1 MKLSMITCP
10 VTGTI
15 GGYTVTKETTMKQ
28 IDTAQLDITACQ
40 AQAAEYHARGFN
52 CAQAVACTL
61 APAVGLDPQVAFTLT
76 EGFGAGMGGMMQTC
90 GAVTAMFMALGLA
103 NSSGDLQACDTK
115 PQTMEKVRELAAE
128 FEKKNGS
135 IVCRELKGIDTGKVL
150 RSCDGCIE
158 DGIRILGE
166 YLLDD

>member
-1 MKLSMITCP
+1 MKSIEERVAEIKDKHTR
-10 VTGTI
+10 
-15 GGYTVTKETTMKQ
+15 GY
-28 IDTAQLDITACQ
+28 
-40 AQAAEYHARGFN
+40 N
-52 CAQAVACTL
+52 CAQIVLCSYAEELGIDEETL
-61 APAVGLDPQVAFTLT
+61 FRIS

-115 PQTMEKVRELAAE
+115 TQTMKKVRELAAE

-158 DGIRILGE
+158 DGIRILGK

>member
-1 MKLSMITCP
+1 MKSIEER
-10 VTGTI
+10 V
-15 GGYTVTKETTMKQ
+15 
-28 IDTAQLDITACQ
+28 
-40 AQAAEYHARGFN
+40 AEIKDKHTRGNN
-52 CAQAVACTL
+52 CAQIVLCSYAEELGIDEETL
-61 APAVGLDPQVAFTLT
+61 FRIS

-115 PQTMEKVRELAAE
+115 PQTMKKVRELAAE

-158 DGIRILGE
+158 DSIRILGE

>member
-1 MKLSMITCP
+1 MKSIEERVAEIKDKHTR
-10 VTGTI
+10 
-15 GGYTVTKETTMKQ
+15 GY
-28 IDTAQLDITACQ
+28 
-40 AQAAEYHARGFN
+40 N
-52 CAQAVACTL
+52 CAQIVLCSYAEELGIDEETL
-61 APAVGLDPQVAFTLT
+61 FRIS

-90 GAVTAMFMALGLA
+90 GGVTAMFMALGLA

-115 PQTMEKVRELAAE
+115 PQTMKKVRELAAE

>member
-1 MKLSMITCP
+1 MKSIEERVAEIKDKHTR
-10 VTGTI
+10 
-15 GGYTVTKETTMKQ
+15 GY
-28 IDTAQLDITACQ
+28 
-40 AQAAEYHARGFN
+40 N
-52 CAQAVACTL
+52 CAQIVLCSYAEELGIDEETL
-61 APAVGLDPQVAFTLT
+61 FRIS

-115 PQTMEKVRELAAE
+115 PQTMKKVRELAAE

-158 DGIRILGE
+158 DGIRIFGE
-166 YLLDD
+166 YLSNN

>member
-1 MKLSMITCP
+1 MMKSIEERVAEIKDKHTR
-10 VTGTI
+10 
-15 GGYTVTKETTMKQ
+15 GY
-28 IDTAQLDITACQ
+28 
-40 AQAAEYHARGFN
+40 N
-52 CAQAVACTL
+52 CAQIVLCSYAEELGIDEETL
-61 APAVGLDPQVAFTLT
+61 FRIS

-103 NSSGDLQACDTK
+103 NSSGNLQACDTK
-115 PQTMEKVRELAAE
+115 PQTMKKVRELAAE

-158 DGIRILGE
+158 DGIHILGE

>member
-1 MKLSMITCP
+1 MKSIEERVAETQDKH
-10 VTGTI
+10 TR
-15 GGYTVTKETTMKQ
+15 GY
-28 IDTAQLDITACQ
+28 
-40 AQAAEYHARGFN
+40 N
-52 CAQAVACTL
+52 CAQIVLCSYAEELGIDEETL
-61 APAVGLDPQVAFTLT
+61 FRIS

-115 PQTMEKVRELAAE
+115 PQTMKKVRELAAE

>member
-1 MKLSMITCP
+1 MKSIEERVAEIKDKHTR
-10 VTGTI
+10 
-15 GGYTVTKETTMKQ
+15 GY
-28 IDTAQLDITACQ
+28 
-40 AQAAEYHARGFN
+40 N
-52 CAQAVACTL
+52 CAQIVLCSYAEELGIDEETL
-61 APAVGLDPQVAFTLT
+61 FRIS

-90 GAVTAMFMALGLA
+90 GAVTAMALGLA
-103 NSSGDLQACDTK
+103 NSSGNLQVCDTK
-115 PQTMEKVRELAAE
+115 PQTMKKVRELAAE
-128 FEKKNGS
+128 FEQKNGS

>member
-1 MKLSMITCP
+1 MKSIEERVAEIKDKHTR
-10 VTGTI
+10 
-15 GGYTVTKETTMKQ
+15 GY
-28 IDTAQLDITACQ
+28 
-40 AQAAEYHARGFN
+40 N
-52 CAQAVACTL
+52 CAQIVLCSYAEELGIDEETL
-61 APAVGLDPQVAFTLT
+61 FRIS

-103 NSSGDLQACDTK
+103 NSSGNLQVCDTK
-115 PQTMEKVRELAAE
+115 PQTMKKVRELAAE
-128 FEKKNGS
+128 FEQKNGS

-158 DGIRILGE
+158 DGIRSLGE

>member
-1 MKLSMITCP
+1 MKSIEERVAEIKDKHTR
-10 VTGTI
+10 
-15 GGYTVTKETTMKQ
+15 GY
-28 IDTAQLDITACQ
+28 
-40 AQAAEYHARGFN
+40 N
-52 CAQAVACTL
+52 CAQIVLCSYAEELGIDEETL
-61 APAVGLDPQVAFTLT
+61 FRIS

-103 NSSGDLQACDTK
+103 NSSGNLQACDTK
-115 PQTMEKVRELAAE
+115 PQTMKKVRELAAE

-158 DGIRILGE
+158 DSIRILGE

>member
-1 MKLSMITCP
+1 MKSIEERVAEIKDKHTR
-10 VTGTI
+10 
-15 GGYTVTKETTMKQ
+15 GY
-28 IDTAQLDITACQ
+28 
-40 AQAAEYHARGFN
+40 N
-52 CAQAVACTL
+52 CAQIVLCSYAEELGIDEETL
-61 APAVGLDPQVAFTLT
+61 FRIS

-115 PQTMEKVRELAAE
+115 PQTMKKVRELAAE

-166 YLLDD
+166 YLPNN

>member
-1 MKLSMITCP
+1 MKSIEERVAEIKDKHTR
-10 VTGTI
+10 
-15 GGYTVTKETTMKQ
+15 GY
-28 IDTAQLDITACQ
+28 
-40 AQAAEYHARGFN
+40 N
-52 CAQAVACTL
+52 CAQIVLCSYAEELGIDEETL
-61 APAVGLDPQVAFTLT
+61 FRIS

-90 GAVTAMFMALGLA
+90 GAVTAMFRALGLA
-103 NSSGDLQACDTK
+103 NSSGNLQACDTK
-115 PQTMEKVRELAAE
+115 TQTMKKVRELAAE

>member
-1 MKLSMITCP
+1 MLCSYAEELGIDE
-10 VTGTI
+10 
-15 GGYTVTKETTMKQ
+15 ETLFR
-28 IDTAQLDITACQ
+28 IS
-40 AQAAEYHARGFN
+40 
-52 CAQAVACTL
+52 
-61 APAVGLDPQVAFTLT
+61 

-115 PQTMEKVRELAAE
+115 TQTMKKVRELAAE

-166 YLLDD
+166 YLLDE

>member
-1 MKLSMITCP
+1 MMKSIEERVAEIKDKYTR
-10 VTGTI
+10 
-15 GGYTVTKETTMKQ
+15 GY
-28 IDTAQLDITACQ
+28 
-40 AQAAEYHARGFN
+40 N
-52 CAQAVACTL
+52 CAQIVLCSYAEELGIDEETL
-61 APAVGLDPQVAFTLT
+61 FRIS

-115 PQTMEKVRELAAE
+115 PQTMKKVRELAAE

-158 DGIRILGE
+158 DSIRILGE

>member
-1 MKLSMITCP
+1 MKSIEERVAEIKDKHTR
-10 VTGTI
+10 
-15 GGYTVTKETTMKQ
+15 GY
-28 IDTAQLDITACQ
+28 
-40 AQAAEYHARGFN
+40 N
-52 CAQAVACTL
+52 CAQIVLCSYAEELGIDEETL
-61 APAVGLDPQVAFTLT
+61 FRIS

-115 PQTMEKVRELAAE
+115 TQTMKKVRELAAE
-128 FEKKNGS
+128 FETKNGS

>member
-1 MKLSMITCP
+1 MKSIEERVAEIKDKHTR
-10 VTGTI
+10 
-15 GGYTVTKETTMKQ
+15 GY
-28 IDTAQLDITACQ
+28 
-40 AQAAEYHARGFN
+40 N
-52 CAQAVACTL
+52 CAQIVLCSYAEELGIDEETL
-61 APAVGLDPQVAFTLT
+61 FRIS

-115 PQTMEKVRELAAE
+115 PQTMKKVRELAAE

-158 DGIRILGE
+158 DVIRILGE

>member
-1 MKLSMITCP
+1 MKSIEERVAEIKDKHTR
-10 VTGTI
+10 
-15 GGYTVTKETTMKQ
+15 GY
-28 IDTAQLDITACQ
+28 
-40 AQAAEYHARGFN
+40 N
-52 CAQAVACTL
+52 CAQIVLCSYAEELGIDEETL
-61 APAVGLDPQVAFTLT
+61 FRIS

-115 PQTMEKVRELAAE
+115 PQTMKKVRELAAE

-158 DGIRILGE
+158 DGIRILGD

>member
-1 MKLSMITCP
+1 MKSIEERVAEIKDKHTR
-10 VTGTI
+10 
-15 GGYTVTKETTMKQ
+15 GY
-28 IDTAQLDITACQ
+28 
-40 AQAAEYHARGFN
+40 N
-52 CAQAVACTL
+52 CAQIVLCSYAVELGIDEETL
-61 APAVGLDPQVAFTLT
+61 FRIS

-115 PQTMEKVRELAAE
+115 PQTMKKVRELAAE

>member
-1 MKLSMITCP
+1 MKSIEERVAEIKDKHTR
-10 VTGTI
+10 
-15 GGYTVTKETTMKQ
+15 GY
-28 IDTAQLDITACQ
+28 
-40 AQAAEYHARGFN
+40 N
-52 CAQAVACTL
+52 CAQIVLCSYAEEL
-61 APAVGLDPQVAFTLT
+61 GIDEEMLFRIS

-115 PQTMEKVRELAAE
+115 PQTMKKVRELAAE

-150 RSCDGCIE
+150 RSCDGCIK

>member
-1 MKLSMITCP
+1 MKSIEERVAEIKDKHTR
-10 VTGTI
+10 
-15 GGYTVTKETTMKQ
+15 GY
-28 IDTAQLDITACQ
+28 
-40 AQAAEYHARGFN
+40 N
-52 CAQAVACTL
+52 CAQIVLCSYAEELGIDEETL
-61 APAVGLDPQVAFTLT
+61 FRIS

-115 PQTMEKVRELAAE
+115 PQTMKKVRDLAAE

-135 IVCRELKGIDTGKVL
+135 SVCRELKGIDTGKVL

>member
-1 MKLSMITCP
+1 MKSIEERVAEIKDKHTR
-10 VTGTI
+10 
-15 GGYTVTKETTMKQ
+15 GY
-28 IDTAQLDITACQ
+28 
-40 AQAAEYHARGFN
+40 N
-52 CAQAVACTL
+52 CAQIVLCSYAEELGIDEETL
-61 APAVGLDPQVAFTLT
+61 FRIS

-103 NSSGDLQACDTK
+103 NSSGNLQVCDTK
-115 PQTMEKVRELAAE
+115 PQTMKKVRELAAE

>member
-1 MKLSMITCP
+1 MKSIEERVAEIKDKHTR
-10 VTGTI
+10 
-15 GGYTVTKETTMKQ
+15 GY
-28 IDTAQLDITACQ
+28 
-40 AQAAEYHARGFN
+40 N
-52 CAQAVACTL
+52 CAQIVLCSYAEELGIDEETL
-61 APAVGLDPQVAFTLT
+61 FRIS

-90 GAVTAMFMALGLA
+90 GAVTAMFMAFGLA

-115 PQTMEKVRELAAE
+115 TQTMKKVRELAAE

>member
-1 MKLSMITCP
+1 MKSIEERVAEIKDKHTR
-10 VTGTI
+10 
-15 GGYTVTKETTMKQ
+15 GY
-28 IDTAQLDITACQ
+28 
-40 AQAAEYHARGFN
+40 N
-52 CAQAVACTL
+52 CAQIVLCSYAEELGIDEETL
-61 APAVGLDPQVAFTLT
+61 FRIS

-115 PQTMEKVRELAAE
+115 TQTMKKGRELAAE

>member
-1 MKLSMITCP
+1 MKSIEERVAEIKDKHTR
-10 VTGTI
+10 
-15 GGYTVTKETTMKQ
+15 GY
-28 IDTAQLDITACQ
+28 
-40 AQAAEYHARGFN
+40 N
-52 CAQAVACTL
+52 CAQIVLCSYAEELGIDEETL
-61 APAVGLDPQVAFTLT
+61 FRIS

-115 PQTMEKVRELAAE
+115 PQTMKKVRELAAE
-128 FEKKNGS
+128 FEKKNES

-158 DGIRILGE
+158 DSIRILGE

>member
-1 MKLSMITCP
+1 MKSIEERVAEIKDKHTR
-10 VTGTI
+10 
-15 GGYTVTKETTMKQ
+15 GY
-28 IDTAQLDITACQ
+28 
-40 AQAAEYHARGFN
+40 N
-52 CAQAVACTL
+52 CAQIVLCSYAEEL
-61 APAVGLDPQVAFTLT
+61 GIDEEMLFRIS

-115 PQTMEKVRELAAE
+115 PQTMKKVRELAAE

>member
-1 MKLSMITCP
+1 MKSIEERVAEIKDKHTR
-10 VTGTI
+10 
-15 GGYTVTKETTMKQ
+15 GY
-28 IDTAQLDITACQ
+28 
-40 AQAAEYHARGFN
+40 N
-52 CAQAVACTL
+52 CAQIVLCSYAEELGINEETL
-61 APAVGLDPQVAFTLT
+61 FRIS

-103 NSSGDLQACDTK
+103 NSSGNLQACDTK
-115 PQTMEKVRELAAE
+115 PQTMKKVRELAAE

>member
-1 MKLSMITCP
+1 MKSIEERVAEIKDKHTR
-10 VTGTI
+10 
-15 GGYTVTKETTMKQ
+15 GY
-28 IDTAQLDITACQ
+28 
-40 AQAAEYHARGFN
+40 N
-52 CAQAVACTL
+52 CAQIVLCSYAKELGIDEETL
-61 APAVGLDPQVAFTLT
+61 FRIS

-115 PQTMEKVRELAAE
+115 PQTMKKVRELAAE

>member
-1 MKLSMITCP
+1 MKSIEERVAEIKDKHTR
-10 VTGTI
+10 
-15 GGYTVTKETTMKQ
+15 GY
-28 IDTAQLDITACQ
+28 
-40 AQAAEYHARGFN
+40 N
-52 CAQAVACTL
+52 CAQIVLCSYAEELGIDEETL
-61 APAVGLDPQVAFTLT
+61 FRIS

-115 PQTMEKVRELAAE
+115 PQTMKKVRELAAE

-158 DGIRILGE
+158 DSIRILGE
-166 YLLDD
+166 Y

>member
-1 MKLSMITCP
+1 MNKRRRISRNDKEKMMKSIEERVAEIKDKHTR
-10 VTGTI
+10 
-15 GGYTVTKETTMKQ
+15 GY
-28 IDTAQLDITACQ
+28 
-40 AQAAEYHARGFN
+40 N
-52 CAQAVACTL
+52 CAQIVLCSYAEELGIDEETL
-61 APAVGLDPQVAFTLT
+61 FRIS

-115 PQTMEKVRELAAE
+115 PQTMKKVRELAAE

>member
-1 MKLSMITCP
+1 MKSIEERVAEIKDKHTR
-10 VTGTI
+10 
-15 GGYTVTKETTMKQ
+15 GY
-28 IDTAQLDITACQ
+28 
-40 AQAAEYHARGFN
+40 N
-52 CAQAVACTL
+52 CAQIVLCSYAEELGIDEETL
-61 APAVGLDPQVAFTLT
+61 FRIS

-103 NSSGDLQACDTK
+103 NSSRDLQACDTK
-115 PQTMEKVRELAAE
+115 PQTMKKVRELAAE

>member
-1 MKLSMITCP
+1 MKSIEERVAEIKDKHTR
-10 VTGTI
+10 
-15 GGYTVTKETTMKQ
+15 GY
-28 IDTAQLDITACQ
+28 
-40 AQAAEYHARGFN
+40 N
-52 CAQAVACTL
+52 CAQIVLCSYAEELGIDEETL
-61 APAVGLDPQVAFTLT
+61 FRIS

-115 PQTMEKVRELAAE
+115 PQTMKKVRELAAE
-128 FEKKNGS
+128 FEKKNGT
-135 IVCRELKGIDTGKVL
+135 IVCREQKGIDTGKVL

-166 YLLDD
+166 YLSNN

>member
-1 MKLSMITCP
+1 MKSIEERVAEIKDKHTR
-10 VTGTI
+10 
-15 GGYTVTKETTMKQ
+15 GY
-28 IDTAQLDITACQ
+28 
-40 AQAAEYHARGFN
+40 N
-52 CAQAVACTL
+52 CAQIVLCSYAEELGIDEETL
-61 APAVGLDPQVAFTLT
+61 FRIS

-103 NSSGDLQACDTK
+103 NSSGDLQACETK
-115 PQTMEKVRELAAE
+115 PQTMKKVRELAAE

-166 YLLDD
+166 YLSNN

>member
-1 MKLSMITCP
+1 MKSIEERVAEIKDKHTR
-10 VTGTI
+10 
-15 GGYTVTKETTMKQ
+15 GY
-28 IDTAQLDITACQ
+28 
-40 AQAAEYHARGFN
+40 N
-52 CAQAVACTL
+52 CAQIVLCSYAEELGIDEETL
-61 APAVGLDPQVAFTLT
+61 FRIS

-103 NSSGDLQACDTK
+103 NSLGDLQACDTK
-115 PQTMEKVRELAAE
+115 PQTMKKVRELAAE

>member
-1 MKLSMITCP
+1 MKSIEERVAEIKGKHTR
-10 VTGTI
+10 
-15 GGYTVTKETTMKQ
+15 GY
-28 IDTAQLDITACQ
+28 
-40 AQAAEYHARGFN
+40 N
-52 CAQAVACTL
+52 CAQIVLCSYAEELGIDEETL
-61 APAVGLDPQVAFTLT
+61 FRIS

-103 NSSGDLQACDTK
+103 NSSGNLQVCDTK
-115 PQTMEKVRELAAE
+115 PQTMKKVRELAAE
-128 FEKKNGS
+128 FEQKNGS

>member
-1 MKLSMITCP
+1 MKSIEERVAEIKDKHTR
-10 VTGTI
+10 
-15 GGYTVTKETTMKQ
+15 GY
-28 IDTAQLDITACQ
+28 
-40 AQAAEYHARGFN
+40 N
-52 CAQAVACTL
+52 CAQIVLCSYAEELGIDEETL
-61 APAVGLDPQVAFTLT
+61 FRIS

-115 PQTMEKVRELAAE
+115 TQTMKKVRELAAE

>member
-1 MKLSMITCP
+1 MKSIEERVAEIKDKHTR
-10 VTGTI
+10 
-15 GGYTVTKETTMKQ
+15 GY
-28 IDTAQLDITACQ
+28 
-40 AQAAEYHARGFN
+40 N
-52 CAQAVACTL
+52 CAQIVLCSYAEELGIDEETL
-61 APAVGLDPQVAFTLT
+61 FRIS

-115 PQTMEKVRELAAE
+115 PQTMKKVRELAAE
-128 FEKKNGS
+128 FEKKNRS

>member
-1 MKLSMITCP
+1 MKSIEERVAEIKNKHTR
-10 VTGTI
+10 
-15 GGYTVTKETTMKQ
+15 GY
-28 IDTAQLDITACQ
+28 
-40 AQAAEYHARGFN
+40 N
-52 CAQAVACTL
+52 CAQIVLCSYAEELGIDEETL
-61 APAVGLDPQVAFTLT
+61 FRIS

-115 PQTMEKVRELAAE
+115 PQTMKKVRELAAE

-166 YLLDD
+166 YLSNN

>member
-1 MKLSMITCP
+1 MKSIEERVAEIKDKHTR
-10 VTGTI
+10 
-15 GGYTVTKETTMKQ
+15 GY
-28 IDTAQLDITACQ
+28 
-40 AQAAEYHARGFN
+40 N
-52 CAQAVACTL
+52 CAQIVLCSYAEELGIDEETL
-61 APAVGLDPQVAFTLT
+61 FRIS

-115 PQTMEKVRELAAE
+115 PQTMKKVRELAAE
-128 FEKKNGS
+128 FEKKNVS